1 VAAEVVPAVSELTIN
16 FGASG
21 NSLSYLGGGWARAE
35 ESFTWAIGPE
45 SHLLLPLGQE
55 AREFVLI
62 MHVIPFVHPPA
73 LSVQRLVVSIDETTV
88 GTATLSRPAVLAWRI
103 PVGLIR
109 RSERTLI
116 TLSHPDVARPRDIAA
131 GADDRELAFSVSE
144 VKIYHLPPAMAGSYP
159 VPPGLSLGGTINPG
173 FAIHPHIDLKEWVT
187 RSTGLT
193 VPELAAGFESIGDN
207 CEFGLVQR
215 RCDTEPL
222 GLLRFSGSFSN
233 EVVRGIE
240 REFEG
245 IGEVADITPRLEGPV
260 GKREF
265 MIHERKYGL
274 VYHTFV
280 YEGER
285 AQELMLQQ
293 EATRLKF
300 LRRKFVDEL
309 DAGEKIFVFKRGTP
323 VPESEILPLFMALNR
338 RQANTLLWVVP
349 EEPGRPSGTVEV
361 LMNGLL
367 KGYIDRFA
375 PQDNAHDFSFEAWVR
390 LCVHAHLLQR
400 MMRA

>member
-1 VAAEVVPAVSELTIN
+1 MPAVSELTIN
-16 FGASG
+16 FGGNG

-35 ESFTWAIGPE
+35 ENFTWAVGQE

-55 AREFVLI
+55 AREFVLT
-62 MHVIPFVHPPA
+62 MSVIPFVHPPI
-73 LSVQRLVVSIDETTV
+73 LNSQRLIVSVDETTI
-88 GTATLSRPAVLAWRI
+88 GMATLSRPTVLAWRI

-109 RSERTLI
+109 RAERNLV
-116 TLSHPDVARPRDIAA
+116 TLSHPDVARPRDMGA
-131 GADDRELAFSVSE
+131 GIDDRELAFSISE
-144 VKIYHLPPAMAGSYP
+144 VRVYHLPAPMAADHPMPS
-159 VPPGLSLGGTINPG
+159 GLSLGSAVSPG
-173 FAIHPHIDLKEWVT
+173 FAIHPGIELKEWVT
-187 RSTGLT
+187 RRTGLT
-193 VPELAAGFESIGDN
+193 LAELAASFESIGDN
-207 CEFGLVQR
+207 CEFGLLQR

-233 EVVRGIE
+233 HIVRGIE

-245 IGEVADITPRLEGPV
+245 IGEPEDITPRLEGSD

-265 MIHERKYGL
+265 MIHEKKYGL

-280 YEGER
+280 YEGDR
-285 AQELMLQQ
+285 TINLMRQQ
-293 EATRLKF
+293 ESTRLKF
-300 LRRKFVDEL
+300 LRRKFIEEL

-338 RQANTLLWVVP
+338 RQSNTLLWAVP

-375 PQDNAHDFSFEAWVR
+375 PGDNAHDFSFEGWIK
-390 LCVHAHLLQR
+390 LCVNAFLLNR
-400 MMRA
+400 MMRAKA

>member
-1 VAAEVVPAVSELTIN
+1 MPAVSELTLN

-21 NSLSYLGGGWARAE
+21 NSLGYLGGGWARAE
-35 ESFTWAIGPE
+35 ESFTWAIGQE

-55 AREFVLI
+55 PREFVL
-62 MHVIPFVHPPA
+62 MMSVIPFIHPPA
-73 LSVQRLVVSIDETTV
+73 LSVQRLIVSIDETTV
-88 GTATLSRPAVLAWRI
+88 GMTSLSRPTVLAWRI

-109 RSERTLI
+109 RAERTLI
-116 TLSHPDVARPRDIAA
+116 TLLHPDVARPRDLSVAD
-131 GADDRELAFSVSE
+131 DDRELAFLVSE
-144 VKIYHLPPAMAGSYP
+144 VKVFHLPAAMADDYP
-159 VPPGLSLGGTINPG
+159 LPPGLSLGGMPSTG
-173 FAIHPHIDLKEWVT
+173 FGTHASIDLKEWVT
-187 RSTGLT
+187 RRTGLT
-193 VPELAAGFESIGDN
+193 LPHLAARFESLGDN

-222 GLLRFSGSFSN
+222 GLLRFSGSLPN
-233 EVVRGIE
+233 DVVRGIE
-240 REFEG
+240 QEFEG
-245 IGEVADITPRLEGPV
+245 IGEPEDITPSLEGE
-260 GKREF
+260 GRREF

-285 AQELMLQQ
+285 TAELMRQQ

-300 LRRKFVDEL
+300 LRRKFVEEL

-323 VPESEILPLFMALNR
+323 VPESEILPLYLVLNR

-375 PQDNAHDFSFEAWVR
+375 PADNAHDFSFDAWVR
-390 LCVHAHLLQR
+390 ICVHAFLLNR
-400 MMRA
+400 LMRGA